1 MLTLSEVKQ
10 WLRLEESD
18 TAEDALLQSLI
29 NTATEYIRNAVPAG
43 MNLDGNPIA
52 TLLARVLIADWYEN
66 RTSIGQV
73 RAEML
78 PTVRAL
84 VVQLQCAYPV
94 IETAWL
100 PDAVLGVGYYVAL
113 KASGGVPPYLWVIET
128 GVLPNGLALDPNAG
142 VISGTP
148 TVIGDFAFTVRIT
161 DKSVPAKTASRALSI
176 TVVEA
181 S

>member
-1 MLTLSEVKQ
+1 MLTLSEVKH

-18 TAEDALLQSLI
+18 NAEDALLQSLI
-29 NTATEYIRNAVPAG
+29 NTASEYIRNAVPAG
-43 MNLDGNPIA
+43 MNLDSNPIA

-73 RAEML
+73 RAELL

-113 KASGGVPPYLWVIET
+113 KASGGVPPYLWVIEA
-128 GVLPNGLALDPNAG
+128 GVLPSGLALDPTG
-142 VISGTP
+142 IISGTP
-148 TVIGDFAFTVRIT
+148 TTIGDFAFTVRIT
-161 DKSVPAKTASRALSI
+161 DRSVPTKTANRALCI